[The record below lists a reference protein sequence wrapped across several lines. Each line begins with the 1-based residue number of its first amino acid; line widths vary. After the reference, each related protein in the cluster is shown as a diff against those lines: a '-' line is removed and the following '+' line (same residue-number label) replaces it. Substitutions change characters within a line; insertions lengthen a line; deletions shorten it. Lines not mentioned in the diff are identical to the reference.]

1 MEEKSKKKVEATKV
15 VETTK
20 KPKSKKPRRKKPK
33 AKKRDWSKLRLMVLN
48 EEGKY
53 EIMEV
58 PSSLDK
64 DYIQTFG
71 LMTTRT
77 KQELQ
82 TWLDSKNV
90 L

>member
-1 MEEKSKKKVEATKV
+1 MEDKSKKKVEATKV
-15 VETTK
+15 VETTN
-20 KPKSKKPRRKKPK
+20 KPKSKKPKRKKTK
-33 AKKRDWSKLRLMVLN
+33 SKKRDWSKLRLMVLN

-71 LMTTRT
+71 LLTART

-82 TWLDSKNV
+82 NWLDSKNV
-90 L
+90 